1 LKVPESNAKDDQG
14 KQEQPFAPL
23 ISTAYRCVIV
33 FSEILQF
40 VTLSNTLFAKTFCL
54 NIQSEQK

>member
-40 VTLSNTLFAKTFCL
+40 VTLFVILFVEIFRL